1 MFFKQSHFW
10 RNMVMVLNKI
20 IIENNKYYTIIN
32 DADIMYYTQFDT
44 VIYEYEIKFASKSS
58 LVL

>member
-1 MFFKQSHFW
+1 MG
-10 RNMVMVLNKI
+10 
-20 IIENNKYYTIIN
+20 IN
-32 DADIMYYTQFDT
+32 DANIMDYTQFDT